1 LSVLEFLTP
10 ATGPDAPVAESPLA
24 AALVAAGATFAV
36 RDGWR
41 VPVDAGA
48 PEAEADAARAT
59 VVWADV
65 SHLRKL
71 ELQGPLDHDFG
82 TAIRRDDGWLLP
94 LTPARALAV
103 GETTPAVPPGVDA
116 VDVTT
121 QFAALAVAGPAA
133 RETLAR
139 FCALDL
145 RPAVAPPGALR
156 PGSIARTPGIVV
168 VEAPDRFLLLV
179 GAAVALHVWEVVGD
193 AGTHLGGRPAGL
205 DALASTEE
213 VAAHA

>member
-1 LSVLEFLTP
+1 MSVLDFLTP
-10 ATGPDAPVAESPLA
+10 ATGPDAPVAEGPLA
-24 AALVAAGATFAV
+24 AALAAAGATFAI

-41 VPVDAGA
+41 VPVHLGDA
-48 PEAEADAARAT
+48 EAEARAARDA
-59 VVWADV
+59 VAWADV

-71 ELQGPLDHDFG
+71 ELHGPHGLELG
-82 TAIRRDDGWLLP
+82 AAARRDDGWLLP
-94 LTPARALAV
+94 LTPTRALAV
-103 GETTPAVPPGVDA
+103 GETAPAPPPGLDA

-121 QFAALAVAGPAA
+121 QHAAIAVAGPAT

-145 RPAVAPPGALR
+145 RPAVAPPGSVR

-168 VEAPDRFLLLV
+168 VEAPDRLLLLV
-179 GAAVALHVWEVVGD
+179 GAAVALHVWAVLGD
-193 AGTHLGGRPAGL
+193 AGTHLGGRAAGV
-205 DALASTEE
+205 DALAGAE